1 MKRIPAFLVSL
12 LCLAVM
18 IPVYFAAPFRAQ
30 AVVSDF
36 SDQTV
41 YEALLAMKSQ
51 YPEGM
56 RFDNSTPYQADTKPY
71 VWEAARLRCGG
82 CAAFAA
88 LLSDA
93 VFGKDLPV
101 REFDDI
107 HAARPGDVLRCKGS
121 WGQHTVIVL
130 RKLTD
135 SVEVAEANYNSSVH
149 WGRTIPFSELQS
161 TRVYFYT
168 RYPQTGSLRGDIN
181 GSGNIS
187 ADDAQLVLAA
197 YTKQLSGKGSGLSA
211 AELSRADADQ
221 NGRLGVEDAQL
232 ILVYYTRNVVSK
244 QNIPWNQLLK

>member
-149 WGRTIPFSELQS
+149 WGRTIPFCIFIPAIRRQVRCAAIS
-161 TRVYFYT
+161 TAAGT
-168 RYPQTGSLRGDIN
+168 SLRTTRSLCLRHIQN
-181 GSGNIS
+181 SFPEKAAAFPRRSFPVRMPIRTAGSGWRMRSSSLCIIRGMLFPSRIFRGIS
-187 ADDAQLVLAA
+187 F
-197 YTKQLSGKGSGLSA
+197 
-211 AELSRADADQ
+211 
-221 NGRLGVEDAQL
+221 
-232 ILVYYTRNVVSK
+232 
-244 QNIPWNQLLK
+244 